1 MKSICLRTI
10 LISIRLRLSAV
21 PVAVPIV
28 ILASL
33 ELIASVA
40 FAHEYTV
47 TVDEGLSVLSVEA
60 RFDRHIDNLRA
71 RSNQAGRYISQIMD
85 CESNTALARRDR
97 RLLLPDGGIRCF
109 AYRVDLE
116 RAARAERRNA
126 ALTRDN
132 VILSPSLWLW
142 RPPIYGDDSIDIRFE
157 LPDGMRVSA
166 PWQTIGRTSAQ
177 ASAQP
182 TADAGHHFRLSA
194 SPRSGQGL
202 VAFGRF
208 DYREIPV
215 TGAVLR
221 VAVMRP
227 RSGVSG
233 ERLFDWI
240 RDTAAQITLAYGRFP
255 NPSPQVVVLPTGR
268 SGWNRNAAVL
278 FGRVLRDGGES
289 VELFVN
295 EHRPIGEFYADWTAT
310 HEFSHLML
318 PYVTNRQRWI
328 SEGFAQYYQN
338 VLMARA
344 GTYTPQMAWQKLYE
358 GFERGRQSR
367 PELSPNEAS
376 SRGVGRATMKIY
388 WSGAVL
394 ALIADVELR
403 RRSDGRESLDD
414 VLDRLQACC
423 LPSARVWNGRELFVK
438 LDTLVDEPLFLTL
451 YESHADEQGFPDFMP
466 ILDRL
471 GIGIERGTVAFSDDA
486 KFADLRKAITLY

>member
-1 MKSICLRTI
+1 M
-10 LISIRLRLSAV
+10 
-21 PVAVPIV
+21 PV
-28 ILASL
+28 SL
-33 ELIASVA
+33 VLVTSVT

-47 TVDEGLSVLSVEA
+47 TVDEGLSLLSVEA
-60 RFDRHIDNLRA
+60 RFDRRINNLRA
-71 RSNQAGRYISQIMD
+71 RSNQAGRYVSQITD
-85 CESNTALARRDR
+85 CESNEALARRDR
-97 RLLLPDGGIRCF
+97 RLLLPERGIRCL

-126 ALTRDN
+126 ALAKDN
-132 VILSPSLWLW
+132 VVLSSSLWLW

-157 LPDGMRVSA
+157 LPDDMRVSV
-166 PWQTIGRTSAQ
+166 PWQTIPGAE
-177 ASAQP
+177 
-182 TADAGHHFRLSA
+182 HHFRLSA

-202 VAFGRF
+202 VAFGHF

-215 TGAVLR
+215 AGAVLR
-221 VAVMRP
+221 VAMMTP
-227 RSGVSG
+227 RSGVNG
-233 ERLFDWI
+233 RRFFDWV
-240 RDTAAQITLAYGRFP
+240 RDAATQITLAYGRFP
-255 NPSPQVVVLPTGR
+255 NPSPQVVVLPVGR
-268 SGWNRNAAVL
+268 SAWNRNSAVL

-344 GTYTPQMAWQKLYE
+344 GTYSPQMAWQKLYE

-438 LDTLVDEPLFLTL
+438 LDTLVDEPLFLAL

-466 ILDRL
+466 TLDRL
-471 GIGIERGTVAFSDDA
+471 GVHVERGTVTFSDDA
-486 KFADLRKAITLY
+486 EFADLRKTITLY

>member
-1 MKSICLRTI
+1 MPVSLVLVTSIT
-10 LISIRLRLSAV
+10 
-21 PVAVPIV
+21 
-28 ILASL
+28 
-33 ELIASVA
+33 

-47 TVDEGLSVLSVEA
+47 TVDEELSVLSVEA
-60 RFDRHIDNLRA
+60 RFDQRIDNLRA
-71 RSNQAGRYISQIMD
+71 RSNQAGRYIRRITD
-85 CESNTALARRDR
+85 CESNTALTRRDR
-97 RLLLPDGGIRCF
+97 RLLLPDRGIRCL

-126 ALTRDN
+126 SLARDN
-132 VILSPSLWLW
+132 IILSPSLWLW
-142 RPPIYGDDSIDIRFE
+142 RPPVYGDDSIDIRFE

-182 TADAGHHFRLSA
+182 IADTNHHFRLSA

-208 DYREIPV
+208 DHREIPV

-221 VAVMRP
+221 VAVMTP
-227 RSGVSG
+227 RSGVSD

-240 RDTAAQITLAYGRFP
+240 RDTASQITLAYGRFP
-255 NPSPQVVVLPTGR
+255 NPSPQIVVLPVGR
-268 SGWNRNAAVL
+268 SGWNRNSAVL

-376 SRGVGRATMKIY
+376 SRDGGRATMKVY

-394 ALIADVELR
+394 ALIADMELR
-403 RRSDGRESLDD
+403 RRSGGRESLDD

-451 YESHADEQGFPDFMP
+451 YESYADEQGFPDYMP
-466 ILDRL
+466 TLDRL
-471 GIGIERGTVAFSDDA
+471 GVHIERGTVSFSDDA
-486 KFADLRKAITLY
+486 EFADLRKAITLY

>member
-1 MKSICLRTI
+1 MASAHQYTI
-10 LISIRLRLSAV
+10 
-21 PVAVPIV
+21 
-28 ILASL
+28 
-33 ELIASVA
+33 
-40 FAHEYTV
+40 
-47 TVDEGLSVLSVEA
+47 TVDEGLSVLGVEA
-60 RFDRHIDNLRA
+60 RFDRRVDRLRA
-71 RSNQAGRYISQIMD
+71 RSNQAGRYVGPIVD
-85 CESNTALARRDR
+85 CESNETLARRDR
-97 RLLLPDGGIRCF
+97 RLLLPDRGIRCL

-116 RAARAERRNA
+116 RAVRAERRNA
-126 ALTRDN
+126 ALAGNN

-166 PWQTIGRTSAQ
+166 PWQTIPGAE
-177 ASAQP
+177 
-182 TADAGHHFRLSA
+182 HHFRLSA

-202 VAFGRF
+202 VALGRF
-208 DYREIPV
+208 NYREIPV
-215 TGAVLR
+215 TGTVLR
-221 VAVMRP
+221 VAIMKP
-227 RSGVSG
+227 RSGVHG

-255 NPSPQVVVLPTGR
+255 NPSPQVVVLPVGR
-268 SGWNRNAAVL
+268 SGWNRNSAVL

-289 VELFVN
+289 VELFIN
-295 EHRPIGEFYADWTAT
+295 EHRPIEEFYADWTAT

-344 GTYTPQMAWQKLYE
+344 GTYSPQMAWQKLYE

-423 LPSARVWNGRELFVK
+423 LPSARVWNGRELFEK
-438 LDTLVDEPLFLTL
+438 LDTLVDEPLFLRL
-451 YESHADEQGFPDFMP
+451 YEAYADEQGFPDFMP
-466 ILDRL
+466 TLDRL
-471 GIGIERGTVAFSDDA
+471 GVRIERGTVSFSNDA
-486 KFADLRKAITLY
+486 EFADLRKAITLY